1 MKDII
6 VVGASGFGME
16 TLWLARRLGRNVIGF
31 LDDTTEKQNKQILG
45 VPVLGP
51 IDECG
56 KYENNEFIVA
66 IGSPRGRKSVVS
78 RLLDYAVLEYATLID
93 PSAIVDKDVSV
104 GEGSI
109 ICAGVICTVN
119 VSIGKHTIV
128 NLNSTI
134 GHEVKVDDFV
144 TIAPNVS
151 ISGNIYLRSLVEV
164 GTGATLREKLEVG
177 AGSVVGMGSVLTKN
191 VDEEKVV
198 VGNPARV
205 IKSLNGDRGRDDNR
219 KK

>member
-6 VVGASGFGME
+6 IVGASGFGME
-16 TLWLARRLGRNVIGF
+16 VLWLARRLGRNVVGF
-31 LDDTTEKQNKQILG
+31 LDDTKEKQNKQILG
-45 VPVLGP
+45 VPVLGL

-56 KYENNEFIVA
+56 KYGNNEFIVA
-66 IGSPRGRKSVVS
+66 IGSPRGRESVVS
-78 RLLDYAVLEYATLID
+78 RLLDYAILEYATLID
-93 PSAIVDKDVSV
+93 PSAIVDKDVLV

-119 VSIGKHTIV
+119 VSIGKHTII

-134 GHEVKVDDFV
+134 GHDVNIDSFV

-151 ISGNIYLRSLVEV
+151 ISGNIYLKSLVEV

-177 AGSVVGMGSVLTKN
+177 TGAVVGMGSVLAKS
-191 VDEEKVV
+191 VDEKKVV

-205 IKSLNGDRGRDDNR
+205 IKSLD
-219 KK
+219 

>member
-6 VVGASGFGME
+6 IVGASGFGME
-16 TLWLARRLGRNVIGF
+16 VLWLARRLGRNVIGF
-31 LDDTTEKQNKQILG
+31 LDDTIEKHNKQILG
-45 VPVLGP
+45 VPVLGA
-51 IDECG
+51 IDECC
-56 KYENNEFIVA
+56 KYGNNEFIVA
-66 IGSPRGRKSVVS
+66 IGSPRGREGVVS
-78 RLLDYAVLEYATLID
+78 RLIDYKVVKYATLID
-93 PSAIVDKDVSV
+93 PSAVVDEDVSI

-119 VSIGKHTIV
+119 VSIGNHSII

-134 GHEVKVDDFV
+134 GHEVKIDNFV

-151 ISGNIYLRSLVEV
+151 VSGNIYLKNLVEV

-177 AGSVVGMGSVLTKN
+177 VGTVVGMGSVLTKS
-191 VDEEKVV
+191 VDEKKVV

-205 IKSLNGDRGRDDNR
+205 IKSLD
-219 KK
+219 

>member
-6 VVGASGFGME
+6 IIGASGFGME
-16 TLWLARRLGRNVIGF
+16 VLWLARRLGRNVIGF
-31 LDDTTEKQNKQILG
+31 LDDTAAKQNKQIMG
-45 VPVLGP
+45 VPVLGL

-56 KYENNEFIVA
+56 KYKNNEFIVA
-66 IGSPRGRKSVVS
+66 IGSPRGRESVVS
-78 RLLDYAVLEYATLID
+78 RIQECAVVKYATLID

-109 ICAGVICTVN
+109 ICAGVICTVD
-119 VSIGKHTIV
+119 VEIGKHTII

-134 GHEVKVDDFV
+134 GHEVKIGSFA

-151 ISGNIYLRSLVEV
+151 ISGNIYLKNLVEV
-164 GTGATLREKLEVG
+164 GTGATLRENLEVG
-177 AGSVVGMGSVLTKN
+177 VGAIVGMGSVLTKN
-191 VDEEKVV
+191 VDEKKVV

-205 IKSLNGDRGRDDNR
+205 IKSLD
-219 KK
+219 